1 MNIYTPPDK
10 YIVSSVAELGLYVNT
25 LIFEENMSAPQ
36 INTHGFRSQKW
47 YSLSLAFTLNC
58 SNFIGSFAFS

>member
-36 INTHGFRSQKW
+36 INTYWVSSPKMV
-47 YSLSLAFTLNC
+47 
-58 SNFIGSFAFS
+58 FSVTCVHFKLFQFYWVVRL